1 MSEERN
7 MYFIF
12 SDILF
17 VFFIFVLILFFPNVI
32 PLIITFLAL
41 YIFMHIFLIFYIL
54 MKDTKYIQDNGELI
68 SLSDMIENLDSYF
81 IFKTF
86 FSLSTLVYISFVSAH
101 FDLMCTLIAFI
112 LASFL
117 SSSIYKFKIRKIF
130 K

>member
-17 VFFIFVLILFFPNVI
+17 VFFIFVSILFFPNVI